1 MYDSLKSCIQFN
13 FIMCNFV
20 MRKNT
25 ENVDLFFL
33 YIYEYIKK
41 SQFKIFFKKMYSKCI
56 RRRFEN
62 GYIYMKMELG

>member
-41 SQFKIFFKKMYSKCI
+41 ANLKYSLKKCI
-56 RRRFEN
+56 RNALAEDLKTVTS
-62 GYIYMKMELG
+62 I

>member
-41 SQFKIFFKKMYSKCI
+41 ANFKYSLKKCI
-56 RRRFEN
+56 RNAFAEDLKTVTS
-62 GYIYMKMELG
+62 I

>member
-41 SQFKIFFKKMYSKCI
+41 ANLKYSLKKCI
-56 RRRFEN
+56 RNAFAEDL
-62 GYIYMKMELG
+62 K